1 MQEVVR
7 GNTNWVELR
16 EQRRKERQDELG
28 VCRIRRIE
36 EDQNAQT
43 LGSGFVVKDLPIIEG
58 LPCPYCLIS
67 SDKVFPSDC
76 NIQSYYLDF
85 RKLNTQKLKTV
96 KLEDIAGNTH
106 ITQFPGLVVIP
117 INPSKKCK
125 RNQSIFTYRPFKVA
139 SEGVQPNEDL
149 LCHFVDDGQTI
160 FSVKGLTLSRSGTI
174 PVYQLHEVHEHPYR
188 TYEEVTG
195 RGDRKPYGAAILKRS
210 SNEFMVAGA
219 LTFRDNDRRDI
230 SPVFFTGLPL
240 SIVAASATNGY
251 SDQNQSTGEP
261 VERVREMLEE
271 MGFTPWARLN
281 LHMKEALNAFL
292 ECLSHTYHLAVTLLQ
307 QGSLRITVQFQTLN
321 NLELLWSDYQSRI
334 LDEKAEKYLVTDDIK
349 NKLNVKAVALKTEI
363 LEQDYLA
370 CKHSLEAISG
380 EC

>member
-1 MQEVVR
+1 M
-7 GNTNWVELR
+7 
-16 EQRRKERQDELG
+16 
-28 VCRIRRIE
+28 
-36 EDQNAQT
+36 
-43 LGSGFVVKDLPIIEG
+43 
-58 LPCPYCLIS
+58 
-67 SDKVFPSDC
+67 
-76 NIQSYYLDF
+76 
-85 RKLNTQKLKTV
+85 
-96 KLEDIAGNTH
+96 
-106 ITQFPGLVVIP
+106 
-117 INPSKKCK
+117 
-125 RNQSIFTYRPFKVA
+125 
-139 SEGVQPNEDL
+139 
-149 LCHFVDDGQTI
+149 
-160 FSVKGLTLSRSGTI
+160 
-174 PVYQLHEVHEHPYR
+174 
-188 TYEEVTG
+188 
-195 RGDRKPYGAAILKRS
+195 
-210 SNEFMVAGA
+210 
-219 LTFRDNDRRDI
+219 
-230 SPVFFTGLPL
+230 